1 VYPRAN
7 RPPRMID
14 ELLAAFES
22 IRGKIDVAVPD
33 DL

>member
-7 RPPRMID
+7 RTPRIID

-22 IRGKIDVAVPD
+22 VRGKIAVAAPEKI
-33 DL
+33 